1 MVEIFFAC
9 FDMPMLNGS
18 NMTQLC
24 GSVFSGDFIKVY
36 FSVKKRFNP
45 IPWDTS
51 EVSPNDQ

>member
-24 GSVFSGDFIKVY
+24 GSGDFIKVY

-45 IPWDTS
+45 IPWDK
-51 EVSPNDQ
+51 

>member
-1 MVEIFFAC
+1 MVEIFLHV

-18 NMTQLC
+18 NMTQQC
-24 GSVFSGDFIKVY
+24 GSVFSGDFIKMY